1 MSRGMTMAWCITLH
15 LLGLLGAP
23 AAHAEPGAS
32 AGAPRFAFLDAPGPP
47 LPDLP
52 PQPTR
57 EADEYP
63 RRVWEAFPSGGVSTP
78 FCRGS
83 AYGAGHCADA
93 TTGATLGIGG
103 LYRVSPYIAVGF
115 DASLVRFTLH
125 GAGDAPR
132 SHASF
137 VGLLV
142 RGYFFDRGVF
152 DPYVETG
159 FGQGAAVARH
169 VERATENGGLDGASI
184 GAGGAAAGDI
194 EVRTEFAAPA
204 VMAGAGIDFWLAP
217 YLRMG
222 PALSYRFSWISTVQ
236 GCWGTTCTS
245 VGVDERGAVGSYAT
259 VSVRATIA
267 LGREM

>member
-1 MSRGMTMAWCITLH
+1 MSRGVAMIGWVSLL
-15 LLGLLGAP
+15 LLGFFGTRSGHA
-23 AAHAEPGAS
+23 AEPGAR
-32 AGAPRFAFLDAPGPP
+32 APRFAFLDALPPP

-63 RRVWEAFPSGGVSTP
+63 RRAWEAFPSGGVSTP

-83 AYGAGHCADA
+83 AYGLGHCGDA
-93 TTGATLGIGG
+93 TTGATLGIGA
-103 LYRVSPYIAVGF
+103 LFRVSPYVAVGLDGSF
-115 DASLVRFTLH
+115 ARFTLR
-125 GAGDAPR
+125 GASAGAAPR

-137 VGLLV
+137 IGLLV
-142 RGYFFDRGVF
+142 RGYFFDRGML

-159 FGQGAAVARH
+159 FGQGASVAH
-169 VERATENGGLDGASI
+169 HIAGTEEQTESGST
-184 GAGGAAAGDI
+184 
-194 EVRTEFAAPA
+194 EVRTEFVAPA
-204 VMAGAGIDFWLAP
+204 VMAGAGIDFWVAP
-217 YLRMG
+217 YLRVG
-222 PALSYRFSWISTVQ
+222 PAMTYRFSWISTVQ
-236 GCWGTTCTS
+236 GCQGSTCTS